1 MPETQTMPESYS
13 AFISDFY
20 VNMRLQVKMDLPT
33 NRDTVLSL
41 FERVRRDRPEMHRFR
56 RYDNELALEG
66 GGDDGDPSQRW
77 IGVRKTSIRTG
88 EVNPASLSDGMKLHR
103 LVVDVA
109 PNYLS
114 ISPLDVDYV
123 ELVYGFDLPASGN
136 HDAIVADALM
146 GTGPLASLLN
156 IRNAIPTSFQPVFG
170 LALSENAE
178 LQAQFEVKTRPSKS
192 PKGEDSQPTPISVIC
207 SLRKYGV
214 MSDIKD
220 LPNALRT
227 LAATGEDMVE
237 NRVVPHLIKPI
248 HQVIT
253 TNNL

>member
-1 MPETQTMPESYS
+1 MPDSFS
-13 AFISDFY
+13 AFTSDFY

-33 NRDTVLSL
+33 NRDTILSL
-41 FERVRRDRPEMHRFR
+41 FERIRRDRPEMNRFR

-66 GGDDGDPSQRW
+66 GGDEGDPSQRW

-88 EVNPASLSDGMKLHR
+88 DVNPGSLAEGMKLHR

-114 ISPLDVDYV
+114 ISPLDVEYV

-136 HDAIVADALM
+136 HDAIVADALI
-146 GTGPLASLLN
+146 GAGPLASLLN
-156 IRNAIPTSFQPVFG
+156 IRNAVPTSFQPVFG
-170 LALSENAE
+170 LALSEDAE
-178 LQAQFEVKTRPSKS
+178 LQVQFEVKTRPSKT
-192 PKGEDSQPTPISVIC
+192 PKGDDPQPTPISVIC

-214 MSDIKD
+214 MADIKD
-220 LPNALRT
+220 LPAVLRNLST
-227 LAATGEDMVE
+227 VGEDMVE
-237 NRVVPHLIKPI
+237 NRVIPHMIKPI

>member
-1 MPETQTMPESYS
+1 MPDSFS
-13 AFISDFY
+13 AFTSDFY
-20 VNMRLQVKMDLPT
+20 VNMRLQVRMDLPT

-41 FERVRRDRPEMHRFR
+41 FERIRRDRPEMNRFR

-66 GGDDGDPSQRW
+66 GGEEGDPSQRW
-77 IGVRKTSIRTG
+77 LGVRKTSIRTG
-88 EVNPASLSDGMKLHR
+88 DVNPSSLSEGMKLHR

-146 GTGPLASLLN
+146 GSGPLASLMN
-156 IRNAIPTSFQPVFG
+156 IRNAVPTSFQPVFG
-170 LALSENAE
+170 LALTEDGDM
-178 LQAQFEVKTRPSKS
+178 QVQFEVKTRPNKAA
-192 PKGEDSQPTPISVIC
+192 KGEDAPSSPISVIC
-207 SLRKYGV
+207 ALRKYGIV
-214 MSDIKD
+214 SDIKE
-220 LPNALRT
+220 LPNTLRT
-227 LAATGEDMVE
+227 LSAAGEEMIE
-237 NRVVPHLIKPI
+237 SRVIPHMLRPI

>member
-1 MPETQTMPESYS
+1 MAESFA
-13 AFISDFY
+13 AFTSDFY
-20 VNMRLQVKMDLPT
+20 VNMRLQVRMDLPT

-41 FERVRRDRPEMHRFR
+41 FERIRRDRPEMNRFR
-56 RYDNELALEG
+56 RYDNELVLEG
-66 GGDDGDPSQRW
+66 GGEEGDPSQRW
-77 IGVRKTSIRTG
+77 IGIRKTSIRTG
-88 EVNPASLSDGMKLHR
+88 DVNPSSLADGMRLHR

-156 IRNAIPTSFQPVFG
+156 IRNAVPTSFQPVFG
-170 LALSENAE
+170 LSLTEDAQ
-178 LQAQFEVKTRPSKS
+178 LQVQFEVKTRPSKA
-192 PKGEDSQPTPISVIC
+192 PKGDDSAATPISVIC
-207 SLRKYGV
+207 ALRKHGV
-214 MSDIKD
+214 LSDIRE
-220 LPNALRT
+220 LPSTLKQ
-227 LAATGEDMVE
+227 LAATGEEMIDS
-237 NRVVPHLIKPI
+237 RVIPHMLKPI